1 MEVHGGCV
9 SVQRVDGVGVCQ
21 QLRQE
26 RLKDIGEICGSG
38 RERQRETEQNVI
50 DKTGHNEHTY
60 DLLNTIKAFFKKIIS
75 DITG

>member
-50 DKTGHNEHTY
+50 DKTGHKEQLKHS
-60 DLLNTIKAFFKKIIS
+60 LKKNIYNS